1 MTPSDRLAARLR
13 EVRSRAAIRR
23 WELRQ
28 LGHARGSWDRV
39 TRCLAR
45 AKSAWTISDADAD
58 ALLVAGREPEPAGLE
73 LEPSRRYYFISE
85 PDLARLPSAR
95 PIALQA
101 STELL
106 VARNLALVPFVAAEP
121 AIKP

>member
-1 MTPSDRLAARLR
+1 VSPPDRLAARLQ

-28 LGHARGSWDRV
+28 LDQSRGSWDRV

-45 AKSAWTISDADAD
+45 ARSAWTISDADAVVLI
-58 ALLVAGREPEPAGLE
+58 AAGREPEPAGLE
-73 LEPSRRYYFISE
+73 LDPPRRYWFISQDE
-85 PDLARLPSAR
+85 LPSLPSAR
-95 PIALQA
+95 PIALQV

-106 VARNLALVPFVAAEP
+106 AAQNLALVPFCGAADG
-121 AIKP
+121 A